1 MNSEVEAIIKT
12 MLEESPEAKEDREM
26 EEWWRRK
33 QSECPATWINTPA
46 ISCQAPAAS
55 DNTVDTLLAPMDWAL
70 NDDDAVFT
78 TEEEIEIEVAADT
91 GCVAHVAGPSSI
103 PNSVPVVRPAD
114 GSEPRNFV
122 GAGGDVIKNYGKAH
136 VGLVQEDG
144 KEISNIFHVA
154 EVCRPL
160 HSVSTICDN
169 GHEMLFTKGVG
180 VVVPEGTLSK
190 FLGSIKQVA
199 NYPRKGGLYVSKMK
213 AKQPKSVDKAK
224 NQGFGR
230 PGAR

>member
-1 MNSEVEAIIKT
+1 MAPEVEDIIKL
-12 MLEESPEAKEDREM
+12 MLDEDPDVKEERERDK
-26 EEWWRRK
+26 WWRELRN
-33 QSECPATWINTPA
+33 EHPLPVPP
-46 ISCQAPAAS
+46 CQASGAS
-55 DNTVDTLLAPMDWAL
+55 DNLDDDLVAPMDWAV
-70 NDDDAVFT
+70 NEDDAILS

-91 GCVAHVAGPSSI
+91 GCVAHVAGPDSI
-103 PNSVPVVRPAD
+103 PNSVMVERPAD

-144 KEISNIFHVA
+144 KEISNVFHVA
-154 EVCRPL
+154 DVCRPL

-169 GHEMLFTKGVG
+169 GHEMLFTRGVG
-180 VVVPEGTLSK
+180 VVVPEGALSK

-213 AKQPKSVDKAK
+213 AKKPKSMAKAK
-224 NQGFGR
+224 DESFGR